1 MVNETLSIPLHS
13 PLADKVRNTF
23 SRLRLSAL
31 GEFEAK
37 NLERVSVKSESRQR
51 MGKRN
56 PSIYSEWDGSAGP
69 VGNHPVEFSEVCI
82 VDEATLNDRENAE
95 TLSGCIRDVISRH

>member
-1 MVNETLSIPLHS
+1 MKPSPLHS
-13 PLADKVRNTF
+13 TPLPPRGQSQKYIF
-23 SRLRLSAL
+23 PPLRLSTL

-56 PSIYSEWDGSAGP
+56 PSIYAEWDGSAGP
-69 VGNHPVEFSEVCI
+69 VGNHPVAFSKVCI